1 MAVPLNTLNGEN
13 WGSTK
18 PDDAPVSNTNIALA
32 GINSDVKKLVVP
44 YKQYRRSSNERQSK
58 KLTKYT
64 MVY

>member
-13 WGSTK
+13 RGSTK

>member
-13 WGSTK
+13 RGSTK
-18 PDDAPVSNTNIALA
+18 PDDAHVSNTNIALA

-44 YKQYRRSSNERQSK
+44 YKQYCRSSNERQSK

>member
-13 WGSTK
+13 RGSTK
-18 PDDAPVSNTNIALA
+18 PDDALMCNANIVAA
-32 GINSDVKKLVVP
+32 GINSDVNKLVVP